1 MLSSSG
7 SKPDYPHS
15 VWRLIKTPPR
25 RGAWNMAVDEALLES
40 IDRDN
45 HLPVLRLYAWDPPCL
60 SLGYAQHAA
69 DVDRERLESYSWDLV
84 RRPTGG
90 KAILHTDELTY
101 SVIGPATDPRLAG
114 SILESYQR
122 LAEALLAALHS
133 LGIPAQINPEL
144 LPASERAQ
152 AGPVC
157 FEVPSSYE
165 ITLNG
170 KKLIGSAQARRKEG
184 VLQHG
189 SLPLFGDLER
199 ITQVLV
205 FPDESERRQSAQRLK
220 NRAMT
225 AEEALDCVISWEDAA
240 QAFREAF
247 KQTLNLELQES
258 ELTAE
263 ELRRADELIYAKY
276 ANPSWTN
283 RL

>member
-1 MLSSSG
+1 
-7 SKPDYPHS
+7 
-15 VWRLIKTPPR
+15 
-25 RGAWNMAVDEALLES
+25 MAVDEALLEAMS
-40 IDRDN
+40 RDN
-45 HLPVLRLYAWDPPCL
+45 RQPVLRLYAWEPACL
-60 SLGYAQHAA
+60 SLGYAQPAA
-69 DVDRERLESYSWDLV
+69 DVDRGRLGKFHWDLV

-90 KAILHTDELTY
+90 KAILHVDELTY

-122 LAEALLAALHS
+122 LARALLAALHS
-133 LGIPAQINPEL
+133 LGIAAQINQDIL
-144 LPASERAQ
+144 SASARAQ

-165 ITLNG
+165 ITYKG

-189 SLPLFGDLER
+189 SLPLYGDLAR
-199 ITQVLV
+199 ITQGLV
-205 FPDESERRQSAQRLK
+205 FPNESARSQAAQRLS

-225 AEEALDCVISWEDAA
+225 VEEALGYAVSWEEAA
-240 QAFREAF
+240 MAFREAF
-247 KQTLNLELQES
+247 VQTLNLEMRES

-263 ELRRADELIYAKY
+263 ELKRADELISTKY
-276 ANPSWTN
+276 AHPSWTD